1 MSEHDEPMV
10 IFNEQPPIH
19 VGTVS
24 PSRVL
29 RMVNIAE
36 LGVTVLAYVKKH
48 PGLNL
53 LLSFENVDYL
63 SSAVLTELLRIN
75 QAIQECR
82 GRLRLC
88 AVSPAIQEIFQITR
102 LDTVFSIHGEGVDVE
117 AKKFA
122 RAIALEREEKAWE
135 SGGPS
140 AS

>member
-1 MSEHDEPMV
+1 MNEHEEPMV

-36 LGVTVLAYVKKH
+36 LGATVLEYVKRH

-102 LDTVFSIHGEGVDVE
+102 LDTVFSIHAEGVDVE
-117 AKKFA
+117 ARKFA